1 MGSNSEGTMN
11 LRMGARI
18 LAATFLL
25 SAVAGA
31 QVKVSEIRIKTDPE
45 NATIRPFETAVLQV
59 LIYGEPPDL
68 EGKPKRVRLQG
79 SAEFQVADRGG
90 GWLSRPFRYQGSED
104 EPFYGDQQEGLRR
117 ILSRTQETFVL
128 QDAVL
133 YTAPERPGKY
143 QVQASREGKTATV
156 TIRVDPGAPS
166 YRKPEK
172 VSFPSEPL
180 SRDKYRKWAEHYA
193 PFIAQETWFQPKADF
208 LARFDYDGDWRGDN
222 NWDALNEGASQAY
235 VYYTVMETQTHW
247 FLIYNLFHPRD
258 YSDKCVAGSC
268 HEDDNEGL
276 ILTVR
281 QDGSAFGRLETMETL
296 AHNNIYSYRADRRVQ
311 DGVHDIDGN
320 VELRDQSHPVVF
332 VEAGGHGIYGSQDSH
347 SRYSL
352 ERDEFTAS
360 TGVTYLYTGAS
371 EKPRCADDRRVG
383 YDLLPIYEQWWLRAQ
398 EGSGRNDRTF
408 DEYFVYQPLG
418 GRPGTSYEKIAGSFL
433 GRKEASN
440 KAKPFW
446 GWHDERTQKQN
457 ILATGQWGLDPAYAV
472 SRNLRFSADEPFS
485 LEYVFNPY
493 LQTAAPGAAPVLAPA
508 VITEA
513 TFQEI
518 IPRQSGNYDPN
529 ASEGQLDLRLYVDG
543 TVEVSLQG
551 DRIRYEVRSGRP
563 PRDDGS
569 ELTQPIPRGTF
580 RFFGM
585 EQKGGREKVTLLE
598 QPSQDN
604 DYTVRLRIE
613 DSRVGEGRYHARLR
627 WKWEAMAA
635 ASANPRYPGHPP
647 AGTELT
653 STDND
658 PSKYKQDNQGLF
670 EFRGRV
676 DGVVVLRIRG
686 DRGYAEVLSG
696 APVQVERFSFSQPLP
711 SVPLKEIKVEKKDGR
726 GEVTLLDQPSIAN
739 DNTAAVQVTDLKG
752 GAGRYHFRLTWRR

>member
-1 MGSNSEGTMN
+1 M
-11 LRMGARI
+11 LRTRR
-18 LAATFLL
+18 LSVAAIFLL
-25 SAVAGA
+25 SAGAGA
-31 QVKVSEIRIKTDPE
+31 QVKVSEIRIKTDPA

-59 LIYGEPPDL
+59 LIYGVVSDP

-79 SAEFQVADRGG
+79 GAEFQVVDRDG
-90 GWLSRPFRYQGSED
+90 GWLSKPFRYQGSED
-104 EPFYGDQQEGLRR
+104 EPFYGDQQKGLLG
-117 ILSRTQETFVL
+117 ILNRAEENFVL

-133 YTAPERPGKY
+133 YTAPERRGNY
-143 QVQASREGKTATV
+143 QVQASLEGKTATV
-156 TIRVDPGAPS
+156 TIRVDPNAPS
-166 YRKPEK
+166 RRKPERI
-172 VSFPSEPL
+172 SFPGEPP
-180 SRDKYRKWAEHYA
+180 SRDRYRKWAEHYA
-193 PFIAQETWFQPKADF
+193 PFIAQETWFEPKADF

-222 NWDALNEGASQAY
+222 NWDALEEGASQAY
-235 VYYTVMETQTHW
+235 VYYTAMETQTHW

-281 QDGSAFGRLETMETL
+281 QDGSEFGRLETMETL
-296 AHNNIYSYRADRRVQ
+296 AHNNIYSYRADRRAQ

-332 VEAGGHGIYGSQDSH
+332 VESGGHGIYGSQDSQ

-360 TGVTYLYTGAS
+360 TGVTYVYKGAA
-371 EKPRCADDRRVG
+371 ERPRHAHDRRVG
-383 YDLLPIYEQWWLRAQ
+383 YDLLPIYEHWWLRAQ
-398 EGSGRNDRTF
+398 EGSSRNDRTF

-418 GRPGTSYEKIAGSFL
+418 GRPGTPYGKIAGSFL

-446 GWHDERTQKQN
+446 GWHDERTRKQN

-493 LQTAAPGAAPVLAPA
+493 LKTAAPAPA
-508 VITEA
+508 PAAITEA
-513 TFQEI
+513 ASLEI
-518 IPRQSGNYDPN
+518 LPRRSGNYDPN
-529 ASEGQLDLRLYVDG
+529 AREGQFDLRLYVDG

-551 DRIRYEVRSGRP
+551 DRFGYEVRSGRP

-569 ELTQPIPRGTF
+569 ELTQPIPRATF

-585 EQKGGREKVTLLE
+585 EQKDGREKVTLLE
-598 QPSQDN
+598 QPSPAN

-613 DSRVGEGRYHARLR
+613 DPKIGEGRYHARLR
-627 WKWEAMAA
+627 WRWETLAPAPPR
-635 ASANPRYPGHPP
+635 SRYPGRSST
-647 AGTELT
+647 GTELT

-658 PSKYKQDNQGLF
+658 PSKYKQDRQGFF

-676 DGVVVLRIRG
+676 DGVVVLRIRT
-686 DRGYAEVLSG
+686 DRVYADVLSG
-696 APVQVERFSFSQPLP
+696 APVQVERFSFTQPLP
-711 SVPLKEIKVEKKDGR
+711 SAPLKEIKVEKKDGR
-726 GEVTLLDQPSIAN
+726 GEVTLLEQPSIAN
-739 DNTAAVQVTDLKG
+739 GNTAAVQVTDRKG
-752 GAGRYHFRLTWRR
+752 GDDRYHFRLAWRR